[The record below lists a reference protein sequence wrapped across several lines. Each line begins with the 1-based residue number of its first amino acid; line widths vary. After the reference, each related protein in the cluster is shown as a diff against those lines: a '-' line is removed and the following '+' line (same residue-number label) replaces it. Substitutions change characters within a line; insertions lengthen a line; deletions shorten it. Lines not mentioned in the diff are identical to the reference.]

1 MPPGASRRPKTPRSP
16 TAARV
21 RIAAP
26 PKCRT
31 PGAVAISS
39 VISVPREF
47 HQRGATSCSAC
58 VRDAAP
64 HLAPS
69 TVRRD
74 NQLETALAWNLR
86 AHSHHQKLSPN
97 FTAKIKVRANAA
109 ATAWTSAR
117 GQRRTSASSGP
128 LLTAPPCQGSPVPR
142 KSGHP
147 QSASF
152 GRRLS
157 GARVAPKN

>member
-64 HLAPS
+64 H
-69 TVRRD
+69 RRRL
-74 NQLETALAWNLR
+74 QCGATINLR
-86 AHSHHQKLSPN
+86 PLSPGTCAPTPTIRN
-97 FTAKIKVRANAA
+97 YRPISQLRKVRANAA

-128 LLTAPPCQGSPVPR
+128 LLTAPPYQGSPVPR